1 MLHIGSACLCY
12 SRAMRRFIT
21 ITIATLLSFQAVYA
35 DAASLMDR
43 TGRWICEPDN
53 PVWPQILIDFE
64 EDAYRRCDQNTCV
77 TYPIVSIVAEG
88 GEVTVRFA
96 PGAVLRT
103 RHQGGPYREQMP
115 VIGSTLV
122 KIGACAFRGTDDVYP
137 LDKVGKSQ

>member
-1 MLHIGSACLCY
+1 MPSVCCGRVEIEPKIVSLKFLEYYLSGGS
-12 SRAMRRFIT
+12 
-21 ITIATLLSFQAVYA
+21 
-35 DAASLMDR
+35 
-43 TGRWICEPDN
+43 N
-53 PVWPQILIDFE
+53 PSSPQILIDFE

-115 VIGSTLV
+115 VIGSNLV
-122 KIGACAFRGTDDVYP
+122 TIGACAFRGTDDVYP